1 MKRTRT
7 ILLLA
12 LLCAAN
18 FSISRSLNSSIFHSP
33 VDYDILLAGNF
44 GEPRPNHFHG
54 GLDVKTGNVE
64 GKHIYAIAD
73 GYVSR
78 VTVGLYGFGNAVYV
92 THPTGQTSVYCH
104 LRSFSPRIKAALR
117 RYQYSH
123 KTCVADAYL
132 TPLDVPVSAG
142 QFIAL
147 SGNTGHS
154 TGPHLHLELHDT
166 RTWDMLDPYEV
177 LAEYLNDTVPPRA
190 HGFEAIPQADGTFN
204 GGRTRQ
210 NFGFASHDLEHVFTA
225 WGRVG
230 FALWANDYMQE
241 TYNHY
246 GVRYTTLL
254 VDGRE
259 VFRSNVGRVPVSLN
273 RMVNAWGDYE
283 HYRRS
288 NVWYMK
294 SFMEPA
300 CRLPILWADEN
311 RGIINFCEERD
322 YHLEYVLRDYKGNES
337 HYRFTVRGV
346 RSSLFA
352 EQSGRAERLV
362 PPSSYADTPCQPR
375 LRSDRTSTYSR
386 PGVQLVVPYG
396 FIAADVA
403 LQPAVRPL
411 PDAPSDGYQFT
422 GFSTPLLVDAPLSIY
437 VCRPVADPTK
447 LFLTDEQG
455 RYLGGDYHEG
465 WLTGRIRDLAS
476 LHRLAY
482 DDQPPTVR
490 PLSLT
495 GDVLRLS
502 VTDGGSGIAVWTAT
516 VDDRFIVFD
525 ALEKSSTFACV
536 LRESWLRP
544 TGRQHRLRFEVTDNR
559 QNGAVYETTFTY

>member
-1 MKRTRT
+1 MLT
-7 ILLLA
+7 ILLSI
-12 LLCAAN
+12 LLN
-18 FSISRSLNSSIFHSP
+18 IFVPP
-33 VDYDILLAGNF
+33 VDYDLLLAGNF

-64 GKHIYAIAD
+64 GKHLYAIAD

-78 VTVGLYGFGNAVYV
+78 VTVGLYGFGNAVYI
-92 THPTGQTSVYCH
+92 THPSGQTSVYCH
-104 LRSFSPRIKAALR
+104 LKAFAPRIKAALR

-123 KTCVADAYL
+123 EVSVADARL

-142 QFIAL
+142 QFVAL

-177 LAEYLNDTVPPRA
+177 LADYLCDTVPPQA
-190 HGFEAIPQADGTFN
+190 HGFEAIPQHDGTFN
-204 GGRTRQ
+204 GGHAKQ
-210 NFGFASHDLEHVFTA
+210 NFGFSSHNLQQEFTA

-259 VFRSNVGRVPVSLN
+259 VFRSDVGRVPMSLN

-294 SFMEPA
+294 SFLEPA
-300 CRLPILWADEN
+300 CRLPMLWADEN
-311 RGIINFCEERD
+311 RGIVNFCEERD

-337 HYRFTVRGV
+337 RYRFTVHGV
-346 RSSLFA
+346 PTPLRPSSFFA

-362 PPSSYADTPCQPR
+362 HPSSKLPR
-375 LRSDRTSTYSR
+375 LRCDRTSSYSR
-386 PGVQLVVPYG
+386 LGLQLVVPYG
-396 FIAADVA
+396 FIAADIS
-403 LQPAVRPL
+403 LQPLVVQR
-411 PDAPSDGYQFT
+411 PDALSDDYSFT
-422 GFSTPLLVDAPLSIY
+422 AVSTPLVADAPLSLY
-437 VCRPVADPTK
+437 VRRPVSDPTK
-447 LFLTDEQG
+447 LYLTNEQG
-455 RYLGGDYHEG
+455 RYLGGDYHDG
-465 WLTGRIRDLAS
+465 WLTGRVRDLAS
-476 LHRLAY
+476 RYHLAY
-482 DDQPPTVR
+482 DDEPPTVR
-490 PLSLT
+490 PLSLS

-502 VTDGGSGIAVWTAT
+502 VTDGGSGIATWTAT

-525 ALEKSSTFACV
+525 ALEKSSTFACQ
-536 LRESWLRP
+536 LHESWLRP
-544 TGRQHRLRFEVTDNR
+544 TGRQHRLRFLVTDNR
-559 QNGAVYETTFTY
+559 QNTQLFETTFTY